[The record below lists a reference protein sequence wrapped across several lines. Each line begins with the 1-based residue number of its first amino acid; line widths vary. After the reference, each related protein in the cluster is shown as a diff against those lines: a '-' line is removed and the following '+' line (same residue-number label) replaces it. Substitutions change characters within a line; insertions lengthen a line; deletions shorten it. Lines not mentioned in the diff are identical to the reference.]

1 MQSSVIL
8 TGNVVNDVS
17 LRQTP
22 GGTVANFRM
31 ATNDGYFDRRT
42 QKWVDRTTYLNVSAW
57 RGLGENVALSLF
69 RGQPV
74 VVCGRLRQREFER
87 EGQKITVI
95 DVDADVVG
103 HDLTRGTASFRRTPK
118 GPQTA
123 DLAREDA
130 LLAEL
135 PGAATPAT
143 FVTDGTG
150 WAVPGLAV
158 TAVTDVEPGAERA
171 EDVTAA

>member
-87 EGQKITVI
+87 EGQKVTVI

-123 DLAREDA
+123 DLAREEA
-130 LLAEL
+130 LLGEQPSASL
-135 PGAATPAT
+135 AT

-158 TAVTDVEPGAERA
+158 TAVTDVELGTGRA